1 MRGKT
6 FILFFGLLLIN
17 SNAICQKLGYVNTDF
32 ILSQMTEYQDALNEI
47 NTISKSWENEIN
59 DMYKLTEKK
68 EIYLKAEKI
77 LLTEEMYNEKR
88 KTIDDE
94 WDEIKNYQQKIFGV
108 EGLFFLK
115 KKELI
120 EPIQDIVFES
130 IERVAKK
137 NRLQI
142 VFDKSS
148 GPVLLYTN
156 PIHDYTDYV
165 LEDLGLSE
173 KNN

>member
-1 MRGKT
+1 MRGKA

-68 EIYLKAEKI
+68 EISLKAEKI

-88 KTIDDE
+88 KIIDDE

>member
-1 MRGKT
+1 MINKV
-6 FILFFGLLLIN
+6 LFFIFNLSLIVN
-17 SNAICQKLGYVNTDF
+17 FTFAQKFGYVNTDF
-32 ILSQMTEYQDALNEI
+32 ILSQMSEYQDVLKEI
-47 NTISKSWENEIN
+47 NSISKAWEEEIN
-59 DMYKLTEKK
+59 NMYKETEKK
-68 EIYLKAEKI
+68 EIALKAEKI
-77 LLTEEMYNEKR
+77 LLTEAMYKEKR
-88 KTIDDE
+88 KNIDEE
-94 WDEIKNYQQKIFGV
+94 WDEIKTYQQKIFGL

-120 EPIQDIVFES
+120 DPIQGIVFES

-148 GPVLLYTN
+148 EPVLLYTN

-165 LEDLGLSE
+165 LEDLGLIE
-173 KNN
+173 NN

>member
-1 MRGKT
+1 MVNKI
-6 FILFFGLLLIN
+6 FILIFGLLLIN
-17 SNAICQKLGYVNTDF
+17 NPAFSQKFGYVNTDF

-47 NTISKSWENEIN
+47 NTISKSWEKEIS
-59 DMYKLTEKK
+59 DMYKLAEKK
-68 EIYLKAEKI
+68 EISLKAEKI

-130 IERVAKK
+130 IEKVAKK

>member
-1 MRGKT
+1 MGRKT

-68 EIYLKAEKI
+68 EISLKAEKI

-108 EGLFFLK
+108 EGLFILK

>member
-1 MRGKT
+1 MGKKT
-6 FILFFGLLLIN
+6 FILFFGLLIN
-17 SNAICQKLGYVNTDF
+17 SNAICQKFGYVNTDF

-59 DMYKLTEKK
+59 DMYKLIEKK
-68 EIYLKAEKI
+68 EISLKAEKI

-88 KTIDDE
+88 KIIDDE

-137 NRLQI
+137 NRLQM

>member
-68 EIYLKAEKI
+68 EISLKAEKI

-88 KTIDDE
+88 KIIDDE

-156 PIHDYTDYV
+156 PNHDYTDYV

>member
-1 MRGKT
+1 MGKKT
-6 FILFFGLLLIN
+6 FILFFGLLIN
-17 SNAICQKLGYVNTDF
+17 SNAICQKFGYVNTDF

-59 DMYKLTEKK
+59 DMYKLIEKK
-68 EIYLKAEKI
+68 EISLKAEKI

-88 KTIDDE
+88 KIINDE

>member
-1 MRGKT
+1 MVKKT
-6 FILFFGLLLIN
+6 FILFLSLLLLN

-59 DMYKLTEKK
+59 DMYKLAEKK
-68 EIYLKAEKI
+68 EISLKAEKI

-88 KTIDDE
+88 KIIDDE

>member
-1 MRGKT
+1 MGKKT
-6 FILFFGLLLIN
+6 FILFFGLLIN
-17 SNAICQKLGYVNTDF
+17 SNAICQKFGYVNTDF

-59 DMYKLTEKK
+59 DMYKLIEKK
-68 EIYLKAEKI
+68 EISLKAEKI

-88 KTIDDE
+88 KIIDDE

>member
-1 MRGKT
+1 
-6 FILFFGLLLIN
+6 
-17 SNAICQKLGYVNTDF
+17 
-32 ILSQMTEYQDALNEI
+32 MTEYQDALNEI

-68 EIYLKAEKI
+68 EISLKAEKI

-88 KTIDDE
+88 KIIDDE

-108 EGLFFLK
+108 EGVFFLK

-137 NRLQI
+137 
-142 VFDKSS
+142 
-148 GPVLLYTN
+148 
-156 PIHDYTDYV
+156 
-165 LEDLGLSE
+165 
-173 KNN
+173 

>member
-68 EIYLKAEKI
+68 EISLKAEKI

-88 KTIDDE
+88 KIIDDE

-108 EGLFFLK
+108 EGLFLLK

>member
-1 MRGKT
+1 MGRKT

-68 EIYLKAEKI
+68 EISLKAEKI

-88 KTIDDE
+88 KIIDDE

-142 VFDKSS
+142 VFDKSR

>member
-1 MRGKT
+1 MRGNT
-6 FILFFGLLLIN
+6 LILFFGLLLIN

-47 NTISKSWENEIN
+47 NIISKSWENEIN

-68 EIYLKAEKI
+68 EISLKAEKI

-88 KTIDDE
+88 KIIDDE

>member
-1 MRGKT
+1 MGRKT

-17 SNAICQKLGYVNTDF
+17 STAICQKLGYVNTDF

-68 EIYLKAEKI
+68 EISLKAEKI

-88 KTIDDE
+88 KMIDDE
-94 WDEIKNYQQKIFGV
+94 WNEIKNYQQKIFGV